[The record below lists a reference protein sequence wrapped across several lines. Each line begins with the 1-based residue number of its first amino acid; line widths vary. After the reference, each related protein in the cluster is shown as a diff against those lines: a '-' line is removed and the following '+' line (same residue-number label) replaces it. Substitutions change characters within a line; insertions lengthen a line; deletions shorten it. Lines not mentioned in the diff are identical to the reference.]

1 MTMLI
6 WAHRGASTH
15 APENTLAAFERAIR
29 DGADGIEL
37 DVRDAACG
45 TIVVAH
51 DPTIDRLAA
60 RSGVVASMPASELAE
75 LELHTLAGSTR
86 GMPKLDDVIDLT
98 LAANLQLN
106 IELKGDVP
114 SRLRTTRLLATLLKR
129 RRGNERDAMMVSSF
143 RPEMLGLL
151 RALQTRI
158 RVAFLFDQKNTGSAR
173 AEALRVAFRPDGV
186 HPIHTLAT
194 RESIAR
200 WKRQGHFVNVWT
212 VDDETRLRTLLADG
226 ADGVIVNDPARARA
240 ALDRRVRSS
249 R

>member
-1 MTMLI
+1 MLI

-15 APENTLAAFERAIR
+15 APENTIAAFERAIQ

-45 TIVVAH
+45 AIVVAH
-51 DPTIDRLAA
+51 DPTIDRLAG
-60 RSGVVASMPASELAE
+60 RPGVVASMCASELAD
-75 LELHTLAGSTR
+75 LELSTLAGRTR

-98 LAANLQLN
+98 LASNLQLN

-114 SRLRTTRLLATLLKR
+114 SRIRTTRLLATLLKR
-129 RRGNERDAMMVSSF
+129 RSVRDREAMMVSSF
-143 RPEMLGLL
+143 RPEMLAVL
-151 RALQTRI
+151 RALQTGM

-173 AEALRVAFRPDGV
+173 AEALRLALQPDGV

-200 WKRQGHFVNVWT
+200 WKHQGHFVNVWT
-212 VDDETRLRTLLADG
+212 VDDEARLQSLLSDG
-226 ADGVIVNDPARARA
+226 ANGVIVNDPARART
-240 ALDRRVRSS
+240 ALDARLRSLG
-249 R
+249 

>member
-1 MTMLI
+1 MLI

-15 APENTLAAFERAIR
+15 APENTLAAFERAIQ

-45 TIVVAH
+45 AIVVAH
-51 DPTIDRLAA
+51 DPTIDRLAGRA
-60 RSGVVASMPASELAE
+60 GTVASMHASELAV
-75 LELHTLAGSTR
+75 LEIQTLAGRTR
-86 GMPKLDDVIDLT
+86 GMPKLDDAIDLA

-114 SRLRTTRLLATLLKR
+114 SRMRTTRLLATLLKR
-129 RRGNERDAMMVSSF
+129 RSSSERDAMMVSSF

-151 RALQTRI
+151 RALQTGM
-158 RVAFLFDQKNTGSAR
+158 RVAFLFDQKNTGSMR
-173 AEALRVAFRPDGV
+173 AEALRLALQPDGV

-212 VDDETRLRTLLADG
+212 VDDEARLQALQDDG

-240 ALDRRVRSS
+240 ALERRLPSPQ
-249 R
+249 